1 MRWLNGINDSMDMS
15 LSQLWELVTDRE
27 AWHAAVHGV
36 EELVTEEQQATHK
49 QIFGEEAEGP
59 EPKSVWE
66 ALEASLLLE
75 LHQYYMVSKVSGQV
89 GCN

>member
-1 MRWLNGINDSMDMS
+1 MEDNA
-15 LSQLWELVTDRE
+15 
-27 AWHAAVHGV
+27 AWCTAVHGV
-36 EELVTEEQQATHK
+36 KEFVTEQQQATHK

-75 LHQYYMVSKVSGQV
+75 LHQYYVVSEVSGQV

>member
-1 MRWLNGINDSMDMS
+1 MDIS
-15 LSQLWELVTDRE
+15 LSKLWDIVEDSA
-27 AWHAAVHGV
+27 AWCAAVHGV
-36 EELVTEEQQATHK
+36 EELVTEQQQATHK

>member
-1 MRWLNGINDSMDMS
+1 M
-15 LSQLWELVTDRE
+15 
-27 AWHAAVHGV
+27 
-36 EELVTEEQQATHK
+36 TEEQQATHK

>member
-1 MRWLNGINDSMDMS
+1 MGIHLSCDLSPTWKCKDTAAAAKS
-15 LSQLWELVTDRE
+15 LQS
-27 AWHAAVHGV
+27 
-36 EELVTEEQQATHK
+36 
-49 QIFGEEAEGP
+49 EEAEGP

-66 ALEASLLLE
+66 AFEASLLLE

>member
-1 MRWLNGINDSMDMS
+1 MFRNRQKLGNRGQWG
-15 LSQLWELVTDRE
+15 
-27 AWHAAVHGV
+27 
-36 EELVTEEQQATHK
+36 ATLGGSSG
-49 QIFGEEAEGP
+49 GEEAEGP

-75 LHQYYMVSKVSGQV
+75 LHQYYVVSEVSGQV

>member
-1 MRWLNGINDSMDMS
+1 M
-15 LSQLWELVTDRE
+15 
-27 AWHAAVHGV
+27 
-36 EELVTEEQQATHK
+36 TEQQQATHK

-75 LHQYYMVSKVSGQV
+75 LHQYYVVSEVSGQV
-89 GCN
+89 AAIRGSWSPLMGFSTELASNLCAYISNDYPLCFADGLSY